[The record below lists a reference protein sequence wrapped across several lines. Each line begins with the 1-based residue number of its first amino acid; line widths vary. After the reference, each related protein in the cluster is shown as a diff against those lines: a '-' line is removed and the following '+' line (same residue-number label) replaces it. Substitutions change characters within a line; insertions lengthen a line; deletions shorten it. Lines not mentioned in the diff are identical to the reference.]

1 MTIGAGV
8 TLLGFPQEDWHF
20 TFNLASGITKADEG
34 KAVAFDGTNPNQVK
48 LAAADEA
55 VLGVLISVENRVQ
68 EGILVGTV
76 ALKGTFLLTTDG
88 TTVNVGDQVQGG
100 ATAGLVKAMPATLE
114 SAAGAVAIKATSH
127 QKSNMVVEKPTSTTA
142 VVVLL

>member
-8 TLLGFPQEDWHF
+8 TLLGYPQDMWQF
-20 TFNLASGITKADEG
+20 TFTLANGIVAADIG
-34 KAVAFDGTNPNQVK
+34 KAVSFDGTNPNQVR
-48 LAAADEA
+48 LAAANDPID
-55 VLGVLISVENRVQ
+55 GVLLSVENRVQ

-76 ALKGTFLLTTDG
+76 ALKGNYLLTTDG

-100 ATAGLVKAMPATLE
+100 ATAGTVKAMAATLE
-114 SAAGAVAIKATSH
+114 SAAGAVGVKATTH
-127 QKSNMVVEKPTSTTA
+127 QKSNLVVQKPTAATA